1 MTGYNFA
8 PSHHIGVLMGGLSPE
23 RDISLKSGKA
33 VAKALRE
40 QGFRVSEIVV
50 NRDIAQVLQD
60 SQIDVAWIALHG
72 VYGEDGCIQGL
83 LEIMGIP
90 YTSSGVQACAVSMHK
105 TRTKDVLRDSD
116 VCLSKDAVWHST
128 SPFPS
133 NWTTPLVIKDPLGGS
148 SIGVWVC
155 KTEDALHEAI
165 SECQTLGGEY
175 LLEEFIGG
183 IEITVA
189 LLNGEAFPVIT
200 IIPHGDFFDLKAKYT
215 KGETTY
221 LAPNT
226 VEDVISPESRIP
238 KSLAKDAQE
247 QAVIAFR
254 KLGMHGVCRA
264 DFIVPCNGQYPNVT
278 FESDVR
284 PVFLEMNAIPGMT
297 ETSLTPMA
305 ANVTGLSFSDLTRVI
320 TTQARLEN

>member
-116 VCLSKDAVWHST
+116 VCLSKDAVWHEHIS
-128 SPFPS
+128 FQV
-133 NWTTPLVIKDPLGGS
+133 WTTPLVIKDPLGGS

-155 KTEDALHEAI
+155 KTEDVFMKQYQNVRLWR
-165 SECQTLGGEY
+165 EY
-175 LLEEFIGG
+175 LLEEFGG
-183 IEITVA
+183 SEITVA
-189 LLNGEAFPVIT
+189 LL
-200 IIPHGDFFDLKAKYT
+200 KW
-215 KGETTY
+215 
-221 LAPNT
+221 
-226 VEDVISPESRIP
+226 
-238 KSLAKDAQE
+238 
-247 QAVIAFR
+247 
-254 KLGMHGVCRA
+254 
-264 DFIVPCNGQYPNVT
+264 
-278 FESDVR
+278 
-284 PVFLEMNAIPGMT
+284 
-297 ETSLTPMA
+297 
-305 ANVTGLSFSDLTRVI
+305 
-320 TTQARLEN
+320 

>member
-1 MTGYNFA
+1 MTGYQFD

-23 RDISLKSGKA
+23 RDISFKSGKA

-40 QGFRVSEIVV
+40 QGLQVSEIVV
-50 NRDIAQVLQD
+50 NRDIAQVLQT
-60 SQIDVAWIALHG
+60 SQIDLAWIALHG

-83 LEIMGIP
+83 LEILGIP

-105 TRTKDVLRDSD
+105 TRTKDVLRDSK
-116 VCLSKDAVWHST
+116 VCLSKDEVWHST
-128 SPFPS
+128 NPFPTH
-133 NWTTPLVIKDPLGGS
+133 WTAPVVIKDPLGGS

-155 KTEDALHEAI
+155 KTDNALQEAI
-165 SECQTLGGEY
+165 TECQALGGEY
-175 LLEEFIGG
+175 LLEEFVSG

-200 IIPHGDFFDLKAKYT
+200 IIPHGDFFDLRSKYT

-221 LAPNT
+221 LSPNT
-226 VEDVISPESRIP
+226 VEEVISPESHIP
-238 KSLAKDAQE
+238 QSLARDAQE
-247 QAVIAFR
+247 QARVAFQ

-264 DFIVPCNGQYPNVT
+264 DFIVPCSGQYPNVT
-278 FESDVR
+278 VASDAR

-305 ANVTGLSFSDLTRVI
+305 ASVTGLSFGDLTRI
-320 TTQARLEN
+320 IATQARLEN